1 MLIRA
6 KKNIMYFCNMRLI
19 TVYIVVF
26 TILLPGLICAQQEM
40 NCDKWDLE
48 SGADLLTYDSIP
60 FSTTMPGAG
69 LMNNAQISFCPS
81 GIKRSSPNDVKKR
94 HNFEWT
100 VKYNNIYLK
109 TAEGLVF
116 EGMNEHGFSASLL
129 FLNNSRLPEK
139 DKEYIPIAASLSV
152 NFFIDHFKCIDTA
165 LLAVWDIRIFNDL
178 DLECGWPFRLVLHDS
193 CGATAYIEY
202 VDGSCRVYT
211 PESPALIVGGPEYAR
226 LITIKYLPDSIPVS
240 EAEKRYLDILDT
252 TDIPDIS
259 FTLLQ
264 HYNESNSDHFYGIL
278 RDHMN
283 KEMLIMD
290 PSVEE
295 LRLKFS
301 ELVFSPGK
309 IITKNIF

>member
-1 MLIRA
+1 MAQAYL
-6 KKNIMYFCNMRLI
+6 L
-19 TVYIVVF
+19 
-26 TILLPGLICAQQEM
+26 ILLLLTPAYLHAQVSI
-40 NCDKWDLE
+40 NCDEWDYE
-48 SGADLLTYDSIP
+48 SGTDLLPYDSIP
-60 FSTTMPGAG
+60 FSITMLSSG
-69 LMNNAQISFCPS
+69 LMKNAQISFCPS

-94 HNFEWT
+94 HNFEWI
-100 VKYNNIYLK
+100 VKYNNIYLQ
-109 TAEGLVF
+109 TSEGLVF
-116 EGMNEHGFSASLL
+116 EGMNEHGFSASLM

-139 DKEYIPIAASLSV
+139 EKEHIPIAASLSI

-178 DLECGWPFRLVLHDS
+178 DLECGWPFRIVLHDS
-193 CGATAYIEY
+193 IGATAYIEY
-202 VDGSCRVYT
+202 VDGSRRVYT
-211 PESPALIVGGPEYAR
+211 PEPPALIVGGPEYAR
-226 LITIKYLPDSIPVS
+226 LITLKYLPDSIPVS

-264 HYNESNSDHFYGIL
+264 HYNESNNHFYGIL

-309 IITKNIF
+309 VTTKSIF